1 MQFDEVE
8 FPSAPPV
15 DGYGPGFFRIGGRIV
30 SGPVAVLPGG
40 ASEWRDPDDSSAFLA
55 AQDAVDL
62 VLIGTGAEFAS
73 ASEAFA
79 RPLESAGISV
89 ESMATPTACRTY
101 NVLLSEGRRV
111 AAALMPV

>member
-1 MQFDEVE
+1 MQFDEIE

-30 SGPVAVLPGG
+30 NGPVAVLPGG
-40 ASEWRDPDDSSAFLA
+40 VGEWRDPDDSSGFLA
-55 AQDAVDL
+55 ARDAVDL
-62 VLIGTGAEFAS
+62 VLIGTGPEFAS

-79 RPLESAGISV
+79 GPLEGAGISV

>member
-1 MQFDEVE
+1 MQFDEIE

-30 SGPVAVLPGG
+30 NGPVAILPGG
-40 ASEWRDPDDSSAFLA
+40 VREWRDPDDSSAFLA
-55 AQDAVDL
+55 ARDPVDL
-62 VLIGTGAEFAS
+62 VLIGTGHEFAN

-79 RPLESAGISV
+79 LPLESAGIAV

-101 NVLLSEGRRV
+101 NVLISEGRSV